1 MSNLDSG
8 FVRLPDGLRLRYRCM
23 GDEGPTVLLLHG
35 WPETG
40 HAWRRVLPTL
50 AASGY
55 VAVAPDLRG
64 CGDSDKPTGG
74 YDPQTRMEDVRGL
87 IAALGLNDDP
97 IFVAGQGDFAADITA
112 QYAQAYPQEVAGI
125 AFMSAAPGLLPGL
138 SGWAREFH
146 RTPDLPELMIGPNLE
161 SYLRHFFETWAHDPQ
176 MLSEADL
183 ALYVSAL
190 ASPGALRASLAP
202 FRVPPA
208 PNASLPPVPTLV
220 LLGESDPRCDPDKM
234 PAETETV
241 RWQSIP
247 RGGYW
252 LPEERPDPVAAALLT
267 FFREQGRGRE
277 A

>member
-74 YDPQTRMEDVRGL
+74 YDPKTRMEDVRGL
-87 IAALGLNDDP
+87 IAALGLSDDP

-112 QYAQAYPQEVAGI
+112 QYAQAHPQEIAGI

-176 MLSEADL
+176 MLSETDL
-183 ALYVSAL
+183 SLYVSAL

-202 FRVPPA
+202 FRVPSA
-208 PNASLPPVPTLV
+208 PIAPLPPVPTLV
-220 LLGESDPRCDPDKM
+220 LLGESDPRCDPDKL
-234 PAETETV
+234 PAGTETV

-267 FFREQGRGRE
+267 FFREQGQSG

>member
-1 MSNLDSG
+1 MSNADTG

-74 YDPQTRMEDVRGL
+74 YDPETRMEDVRGL
-87 IAALGLNDDP
+87 TAALGLNDDP
-97 IFVAGQGDFAADITA
+97 IFVAGQGDFAADITVA
-112 QYAQAYPQEVAGI
+112 YASAYPSEIAGI

-138 SGWAREFH
+138 SGWAQEFH
-146 RTPDLPELMIGPNLE
+146 RTPDLPELMIGPILE
-161 SYLRHFFETWAHDPQ
+161 AYLRYFFQTWAHDPQ
-176 MLSEADL
+176 MLSDTDL
-183 ALYVSAL
+183 SLYVSAL

-208 PNASLPPVPTLV
+208 LAMTLPPVPTLV
-220 LLGESDPRCDPDKM
+220 LLGESDPRCDPDHL
-234 PAETETV
+234 PESTETV
-241 RWQSIP
+241 RWQSIS

-267 FFREQGRGRE
+267 FFREQAAR
-277 A
+277 